1 MTFLQTPLPL
11 AELIERFTS
20 WLTAT
25 FAGFFAFIQAAGS
38 TMMNGTVETLL
49 IIPPLIFI
57 ILLSIIIYFVSNKK
71 IGLTSFAFIGLLFVL
86 NQGLW
91 INLINTL
98 TLVIVATI
106 ISVILGIPL
115 GIWMSKSERAQEVI
129 TPILDFMQ
137 TMPSFVYLIPAVAF
151 FGIGMVPGVFASVI
165 FALPPTV
172 RFTNLGIRQI
182 PEELTEASDS
192 FGSTGWQKMIKLELP
207 LAKNTIFAGIN
218 QTTMLALSMVV
229 TASMI
234 GAPGLGEG
242 VLQALQRAEVGN
254 GFVNGSALVILAI
267 IIDRFTQNV
276 NKTDRATSPK
286 QAKKRQRAILAGSLA
301 VILFLVSG
309 TIYYSLDQD
318 NDKTVTLASVQWD
331 SEIAS
336 ANVIKIVLED
346 LGYTVKISELDPAIV
361 FSSIASG
368 TADATVAPWLPDSH
382 GFLYEQYGD
391 QMINLGPNLEGAI
404 NGITVPAYMDI
415 NSIADLTDE
424 ANKTI
429 TGIEPGAG
437 ITALA
442 RELMNDYE
450 NLSDWALT
458 TSSTGAMLAEL
469 DKAIASKE
477 DFITTGW
484 KPHWMYE
491 KYDLKILEDPK
502 LTMGEG
508 EFVVSFAREGLEED
522 MPEVYRVIDNFNWTV
537 EDMQSVMLELQDV
550 GPTVA
555 AQNWIDKNPEKV
567 ASWIE

>member
-115 GIWMSKSERAQEVI
+115 GIWMSKSERAKGVI

-404 NGITVPAYMDI
+404 QGITVPAYMDI

>member
-11 AELIERFTS
+11 AEWIEMFTN
-20 WLTAT
+20 WLTT
-25 FAGFFAFIQAAGS
+25 TLAGFFASIQTVGS
-38 TMMNGTVETLL
+38 TVMNGMVETLL

-57 ILLSIIIYFVSNKK
+57 IVLSIIIYFISNKK
-71 IGLTSFAFIGLLFVL
+71 ISLTVFTFIGLLFVL
-86 NQGLW
+86 NQNLW

-98 TLVIVATI
+98 TLVIIATI

-115 GIWMSKSERAQEVI
+115 GIWMSKSERAKGVI

>member
-182 PEELTEASDS
+182 P
-192 FGSTGWQKMIKLELP
+192 
-207 LAKNTIFAGIN
+207 
-218 QTTMLALSMVV
+218 
-229 TASMI
+229 
-234 GAPGLGEG
+234 
-242 VLQALQRAEVGN
+242 
-254 GFVNGSALVILAI
+254 
-267 IIDRFTQNV
+267 
-276 NKTDRATSPK
+276 
-286 QAKKRQRAILAGSLA
+286 
-301 VILFLVSG
+301 
-309 TIYYSLDQD
+309 
-318 NDKTVTLASVQWD
+318 
-331 SEIAS
+331 
-336 ANVIKIVLED
+336 
-346 LGYTVKISELDPAIV
+346 
-361 FSSIASG
+361 
-368 TADATVAPWLPDSH
+368 
-382 GFLYEQYGD
+382 
-391 QMINLGPNLEGAI
+391 
-404 NGITVPAYMDI
+404 
-415 NSIADLTDE
+415 
-424 ANKTI
+424 
-429 TGIEPGAG
+429 
-437 ITALA
+437 
-442 RELMNDYE
+442 
-450 NLSDWALT
+450 
-458 TSSTGAMLAEL
+458 
-469 DKAIASKE
+469 
-477 DFITTGW
+477 
-484 KPHWMYE
+484 
-491 KYDLKILEDPK
+491 
-502 LTMGEG
+502 
-508 EFVVSFAREGLEED
+508 
-522 MPEVYRVIDNFNWTV
+522 
-537 EDMQSVMLELQDV
+537 
-550 GPTVA
+550 
-555 AQNWIDKNPEKV
+555 
-567 ASWIE
+567 

>member
-11 AELIERFTS
+11 AEWIEMFTN
-20 WLTAT
+20 WLTT
-25 FAGFFAFIQAAGS
+25 TLAGFFASIQTVGS
-38 TMMNGTVETLL
+38 TVMNGMVETLL

-57 ILLSIIIYFVSNKK
+57 IVLSIIIYFISNKK
-71 IGLTSFAFIGLLFVL
+71 ISLTVFTFIGLLFVL
-86 NQGLW
+86 NQNLW

-98 TLVIVATI
+98 TLVIIATI

-115 GIWMSKSERAQEVI
+115 GIWMSKSERAKGVI

-286 QAKKRQRAILAGSLA
+286 QAKKRQHAILAGSLA

-404 NGITVPAYMDI
+404 NGITVPAYMDV

>member
-1 MTFLQTPLPL
+1 M
-11 AELIERFTS
+11 
-20 WLTAT
+20 
-25 FAGFFAFIQAAGS
+25 
-38 TMMNGTVETLL
+38 
-49 IIPPLIFI
+49 
-57 ILLSIIIYFVSNKK
+57 
-71 IGLTSFAFIGLLFVL
+71 
-86 NQGLW
+86 
-91 INLINTL
+91 
-98 TLVIVATI
+98 
-106 ISVILGIPL
+106 
-115 GIWMSKSERAQEVI
+115 
-129 TPILDFMQ
+129 
-137 TMPSFVYLIPAVAF
+137 
-151 FGIGMVPGVFASVI
+151 
-165 FALPPTV
+165 
-172 RFTNLGIRQI
+172 
-182 PEELTEASDS
+182 
-192 FGSTGWQKMIKLELP
+192 
-207 LAKNTIFAGIN
+207 
-218 QTTMLALSMVV
+218 
-229 TASMI
+229 
-234 GAPGLGEG
+234 
-242 VLQALQRAEVGN
+242 
-254 GFVNGSALVILAI
+254 
-267 IIDRFTQNV
+267 
-276 NKTDRATSPK
+276 
-286 QAKKRQRAILAGSLA
+286 
-301 VILFLVSG
+301 
-309 TIYYSLDQD
+309 
-318 NDKTVTLASVQWD
+318 
-331 SEIAS
+331 
-336 ANVIKIVLED
+336 IKIVLED

-404 NGITVPAYMDI
+404 NGITVPAYMDV

-567 ASWIE
+567 ATVGPTS

>member
-1 MTFLQTPLPL
+1 MIFLQTPLPV
-11 AELIERFTS
+11 AEWIEELTNWLIS
-20 WLTAT
+20 T
-25 FAGFFAFIQAAGS
+25 FSGLFVWIQTIGS
-38 TMMNGTVETLL
+38 TTMNGMVETLL
-49 IIPPLIFI
+49 LLPPLVFI
-57 ILLSIIIYFVSNKK
+57 IILTIVMYFVSNKK
-71 IGLTSFAFIGLLFVL
+71 MGLSIFTVIGLIFVL

-91 INLINTL
+91 IDLINTL
-98 TLVIVATI
+98 TLVIVATM
-106 ISVILGIPL
+106 ISIILGIPL
-115 GIWMSKSERAQEVI
+115 GIWMSKSERAKEGI

-182 PEELTEASDS
+182 PKDLNEASDS
-192 FGSTGWQKMIKLELP
+192 FGSTRWQKLLKLELP
-207 LAKNTIFAGIN
+207 LAKQTIFAGIN

-254 GFVNGSALVILAI
+254 GFVSGSALVILAI
-267 IIDRFTQNV
+267 IIDRFTQNI
-276 NKTDRATSPK
+276 NKTDRTASPK
-286 QAKKRQRAILAGSLA
+286 QVKNRQRWVIVGSLA
-301 VILFLVSG
+301 SILYIVGG
-309 TIYYSLDQD
+309 TSYYAFVQNND
-318 NDKTVTLASVQWD
+318 NTISLASVQWD

-336 ANVIKIVLED
+336 SNVLKIVLED
-346 LGYTVKISELDPAIV
+346 LGYTVKISELDPAVV
-361 FSSIASG
+361 FSSVASG
-368 TADATVAPWLPDSH
+368 TADATIAPWLPSSH

-391 QMINLGPNLEGAI
+391 QMVNLGPNLEGAQ
-404 NGITVPAYMDI
+404 NGVTVPAYMDVD
-415 NSIADLTDE
+415 SIADLTDE

-437 ITALA
+437 ITAMAQQL
-442 RELMNDYE
+442 LNDYE
-450 NLSDWALT
+450 NLSDWTLT
-458 TSSTGAMLAEL
+458 TSSTGAMLVEL
-469 DKAIASKE
+469 DKAIANKE
-477 DFITTGW
+477 EFITTGW
-484 KPHWMYE
+484 KPHWMFE
-491 KYDLKILEDPK
+491 EYDLKFLEDPK
-502 LTMGEG
+502 LTMGEI
-508 EFVVSFAREGLEED
+508 ESVFSFAREGLEED

-550 GPTVA
+550 GPVVA